1 MFSKCSPRQKV
12 KIVQAVSELRSVESC
27 CSPLCDD
34 GLWDWWYV
42 LRPQFGRFST
52 GEDNVLPKG
61 RFRVKYVSLN
71 FPCWFFGVLT
81 LARFFCA
88 SLLMLNICPEPS
100 GWPLLNHGQTTSRV
114 LSLSG
119 CRRRL
124 QRGSTETCDDDDIQH
139 SFSRIAHDKKL
150 ATTPESGKSVLV
162 EIGFGTSVLCN
173 FLGLQ
178 QNKIQFSEP

>member
-1 MFSKCSPRQKV
+1 MQPTAKSEDCPSRQWAKFCWKLLLSIVWWWLMRLVVCSLPTIWTILNRRRKCFAERTLSGKICFIKFSMLIFRCTDFGKV
-12 KIVQAVSELRSVESC
+12 
-27 CSPLCDD
+27 
-34 GLWDWWYV
+34 
-42 LRPQFGRFST
+42 
-52 GEDNVLPKG
+52 
-61 RFRVKYVSLN
+61 
-71 FPCWFFGVLT
+71 
-81 LARFFCA
+81 FCA

-119 CRRRL
+119 WRRRL
-124 QRGSTETCDDDDIQH
+124 RRGSTETCDDDDIQH